1 MEQTAN
7 GIPVSLRAAFQEYT
21 LEQLHPQEHQFTV
34 IERTLAFGDREELR
48 WLFAY
53 FGQDTVREWCA
64 DYGHRLLPRRR
75 YLLWANYFD
84 LSLQPPRNGA
94 WKH

>member
-21 LEQLHPQEHQFTV
+21 LEQLHPQEHRFTV
-34 IERTLAFGDREELR
+34 IERTLAFGDREALR

-53 FGQDTVREWCA
+53 FGQDAVREWCA
-64 DYGHRLLPRRR
+64 GYGHRLLPRRR
-75 YLLWANYFD
+75 YLFWANYFD
-84 LSLQPPRNGA
+84 LPLQPPRNGA

>member
-21 LEQLHPQEHQFTV
+21 LEQLHPQEDQFTV
-34 IERTLAFGDREELR
+34 LERTLAFWGREELR
-48 WLFAY
+48 WLFDY
-53 FGQDTVREWCA
+53 FDHDVVRDWFSS
-64 DYGHRLLPRRR
+64 YGHRLLPRRR
-75 YLLWANYFD
+75 YLFWANYFD
-84 LSLQPPRNGA
+84 LPPQAPRNGA

>member
-34 IERTLAFGDREELR
+34 IERTLALGNREELK

-53 FGQDTVREWCA
+53 FGSQIVQDWFVA
-64 DYGHRLLPRRR
+64 YGYRLLPRRR
-75 YLLWANYFD
+75 YLFWANYYD
-84 LSLQPPRNGA
+84 MAPQLPRKGA
-94 WKH
+94 WKY

>member
-75 YLLWANYFD
+75 YLFWANYFD